1 MNKNILVIGC
11 SDPEAI
17 RMADWFAAHGDT
29 VYQNRPDEPLSAE
42 ISALDH
48 LDLLI
53 LHTASFESE
62 ADAMLPEGGTILQ
75 MDDAAAM
82 RDYDRYVCGCFELLE
97 QCLPQ
102 LRKGRRRICIL
113 TDATCS
119 VRSNPGTGAPSKH
132 IMMAAVNDMV
142 KLFFNRLRPEGFTF
156 RSYALTGDPAGV
168 PQGAFPPGAFFLL
181 DFCYD
186 ARELPI
192 HNEEERFVLKDG
204 FLNEIA
210 W

>member
-1 MNKNILVIGC
+1 
-11 SDPEAI
+11 
-17 RMADWFAAHGDT
+17 
-29 VYQNRPDEPLSAE
+29 
-42 ISALDH
+42 
-48 LDLLI
+48 
-53 LHTASFESE
+53 
-62 ADAMLPEGGTILQ
+62 
-75 MDDAAAM
+75 
-82 RDYDRYVCGCFELLE
+82 
-97 QCLPQ
+97 
-102 LRKGRRRICIL
+102 
-113 TDATCS
+113 
-119 VRSNPGTGAPSKH
+119 
-132 IMMAAVNDMV
+132 MMAAVNDMV